1 MLTNTEKNVVRS
13 IRKIKFFV
21 ARRKFKEALRPYDVK
36 DVIEQYSAGHLD
48 MLGRI
53 KILQSRLDRIL
64 GRSSA
69 KEDLSPESQ
78 VTLSSRIIKIEQ
90 KVSNIEAKLNALLN
104 CYLER
109 QPTVYPHNGSR
120 PDCLTAGIRPRQS
133 DCLDVGPTFSCVNPQ
148 HRVSDHRPVEP
159 KQQIV
164 SDGKQPPENVEDSTN
179 DGSVEGG
186 NVIRRCMIK
195 SPTEH
200 NLRES
205 SEDATVL
212 RMSASSS
219 CHPKSAAHTNTLPI
233 RRSMKADPIAGR
245 NTRVHF
251 SISNSDQ
258 QPTTSVDSE

>member
-90 KVSNIEAKLNALLN
+90 KVSSIEAKLNALLN
-104 CYLER
+104 CYLEK
-109 QPTVYPHNGSR
+109 QPTVYPHSGSR
-120 PDCLTAGIRPRQS
+120 PDYLTPGIRSRQP
-133 DCLDVGPTFSCVNPQ
+133 DYLDVGPTFSSVNPL
-148 HRVSDHRPVEP
+148 HGVSDHRPVGS

-164 SDGKQPPENVEDSTN
+164 SDGKQPPDNAEDSTI

-186 NVIRRCMIK
+186 TVIRRCMVK

-200 NLRES
+200 NLGES
-205 SEDATVL
+205 SKDATVL
-212 RMSASSS
+212 NNSATSS
-219 CHPKSAAHTNTLPI
+219 CHPKSTAHTNALPV
-233 RRSMKADPIAGR
+233 RRSMKTNPVAGR

-251 SISNSDQ
+251 SISTSDQ
-258 QPTTSVDSE
+258 QPTTSVDPE